1 MLEKVEKFF
10 AKVMGGT
17 STEREL
23 KAIRPIVGEINEFA
37 ESYKNLTD
45 DELKAKTHEFRYR
58 LRMGE
63 TLDDILP
70 EAFAAV
76 KDTCRRLRGK
86 KWKVRGTEAE
96 WDMVPYDVQ
105 LIGGVVL
112 HKGEI
117 AEMATGEGKTL
128 VATMPLYLNAL
139 EGKGAHLIT
148 VNDYLAQRDC
158 EWMGEIYRFLGLTV
172 ESIHNNMEPEERR
185 RAYNADITYGTNNEF
200 GFDYLRD
207 NMSTDVWSVVQ
218 RGLHYAIVDEVDSVL
233 IDEARTPLIIS
244 GAVGAPR
251 NIYNELR
258 PIVSNLYHKQKEL
271 VDELVTEG
279 KALLE
284 KDEDRA
290 GMMLLRAQRGNP
302 KNQVLLDLMT
312 SEFWVKKLIER
323 IQGQYEI
330 NKIMHEVDSELYYT
344 IDEKS
349 HVVDITEKGR
359 IFLSGG
365 RDQDVAS
372 KIQKLDEMDEIL
384 SRMGNKKKAS
394 VFFTHDP
401 MTGFCNGL
409 SLDGKIALCN
419 VNTEISNEEIEAL
432 DILTERFEK
441 ISEKVNEAIQN
452 KRTDKGSAW
461 RRYFLVAKR
470 MDRVVNGLNEEGKEY
485 FEKGG
490 DTPEYRSL
498 VEALEKLFTAIRDE
512 ADVDGGF
519 SGSRQ
524 QQERRRNLQNIF
536 FNVEKQ
542 FGCPTGLREE
552 GRLALLTT
560 LHDGDPLIVPFISKL
575 DSMLKSGNGAE
586 TQSSAQADRK
596 QEYFEFSDNGAILKH
611 ITEKGRIALLGGN
624 PDLYIL
630 PDRSLVEDRD
640 QQIQKLLDE
649 TLNQSTFD
657 YAAKVIAI
665 EHLEKDIV
673 AIHQYLSSFPENER
687 QKKVADFYKVVPPKD
702 ESGQLSPTIKLT
714 ESGRAFFADFAEQTQ
729 ALVFKLDK
737 DLRNHKND
745 LSAVFRVDE
754 KNRISGLSS
763 NELDDLLGR
772 SFAEVKSKIEEWR
785 HGRIV
790 GDSDSSVAL
799 RLSLDAFLA
808 SHFQTNEMAD
818 TSSLSRRFEDVDRID
833 GVMQSIFRVMGRGE
847 LTGSEV
853 QRILRRYF
861 ESDSAVETDKLT
873 LNDLKINGLSESGML
888 ILVGT
893 VAEREKV
900 TEKIEHFLDDPEM
913 ESDALFELT
922 EEGFPAR
929 LRKSARSQLL
939 DGLPFFPYA
948 EELQKFRDEL
958 LQMSSKKVNTRSE
971 LDGLLSKE
979 KAHLRGKHIM
989 LDDREMNEM
998 LSKAHAQNVVL
1009 TAEEIEHWF
1018 RTSFARKPRKILEET
1033 RDRQWREYSEVE
1045 DRVQNISQ
1053 LLKAYTLYQK
1063 DVDYVVKT
1071 PEESEMRGRAASA
1084 RGRKAVMIVDQFTG
1098 RLMPG
1103 RRFSDGLH
1111 EALEAKE
1118 GVEVQAESQTLATIT
1133 LQNFFRL
1140 YDKLAG
1146 MTGTAETE
1154 AQEFFSTYKMDVIV
1168 IPTNRPVIRDDY
1180 NDVIYRTKKEKYD
1193 ALIDEAISMH
1203 EHGRPVLIGTI
1214 SVDVSQ
1220 KLSEMFTRRGVPI
1233 ANWLKKGDVSRELES
1248 GRFHTVLNAKYH
1260 NAEAEI
1266 VAKAGL
1272 PGAIT
1277 IATNMAGRG
1286 TDIKLTPEVVK
1297 AGGLHIIG
1305 SEKHEAR
1312 RIDRQL
1318 RGRSGRQGDPG
1329 SSRFYLSLE
1338 DDLMRLFGSDRI
1350 TSIMSRMGSMDEGE
1364 RIEHPLITRSIE
1376 RAQKKVEE
1384 RNFDIRKNLLEYDD
1398 VLNEQRKIIY
1408 KRRQNLLGFADAD
1421 DLVES
1426 KSKLFFGEEDERG
1439 DWKLDELLENL
1450 KHFFGAE
1457 PDFTVE
1463 DLEQLKYSE
1472 IREKV
1477 AEWVQERIGE
1487 ERHLSQMQERHRIFG
1502 YCDVDS
1508 LIDNLVHLKIQLH
1521 DAGTRDTSKWNY
1533 DGIALEL
1540 KRIFGDSP
1548 EWLHTAEGAQA
1559 PDLEKRITDW
1569 AKDHYQEIYQQCR
1582 DGFNAISFSK
1592 LSLAEM
1598 AEIYVFGLLNIH
1610 LSLNVPSI
1618 SWETDEFLND
1628 LERVFFARPDI
1639 GSKEIRT
1646 IRRAKLIGILNEWLR
1661 GLPLG
1666 EQDDEK
1672 IRHRILGYFGAANFL
1687 QSIVSYSFRG
1697 MDEENG
1703 KNITQLDPGQK
1714 TFLDRVFGSVFDEI
1728 PADKDD
1734 DLSLTQRVSRIARE
1748 EYYAILKENMPKYDS
1763 MMFADATIEELIEA
1777 SILAVSQEILH
1788 KPVETSEKQKLLS
1801 QYFEYMFLSKP
1812 THSFPADGD
1821 EQKLASFREDLV
1833 AWGLNL
1839 YKIYSERAERLRQ
1852 EKLSGEIIRD
1862 SIYMWIDDTIYTII
1876 SNVLGEGADL
1886 DANQVRRIEAE
1897 CRLVFRQG
1905 PRFADDSDAATNP
1918 SVMMDEF
1925 SSWAKNLY
1933 RRRVEEI
1940 GDETVTRY
1948 ERYYTLDKIDENWR
1962 QHLAAIDDLREG
1974 IGLRGYG
1981 QKDPLLEYKGEAY
1994 KMFVKMIE
2002 DINRNVVSTLFK
2014 VFDIGGEIEEQQNR
2028 RIEPKSFVTS
2038 HSQVE
2043 VYKQVM
2049 APQAAQKA
2057 SHSQSGTNQGGR
2069 RAPVVKKTRV
2079 GRNDPCPCGSGKKYK
2094 NCCGRN
2100 L

>member
-1 MLEKVEKFF
+1 M
-10 AKVMGGT
+10 
-17 STEREL
+17 
-23 KAIRPIVGEINEFA
+23 
-37 ESYKNLTD
+37 
-45 DELKAKTHEFRYR
+45 
-58 LRMGE
+58 
-63 TLDDILP
+63 
-70 EAFAAV
+70 
-76 KDTCRRLRGK
+76 
-86 KWKVRGTEAE
+86 
-96 WDMVPYDVQ
+96 Q
-105 LIGGVVL
+105 
-112 HKGEI
+112 
-117 AEMATGEGKTL
+117 
-128 VATMPLYLNAL
+128 
-139 EGKGAHLIT
+139 
-148 VNDYLAQRDC
+148 
-158 EWMGEIYRFLGLTV
+158 
-172 ESIHNNMEPEERR
+172 
-185 RAYNADITYGTNNEF
+185 
-200 GFDYLRD
+200 
-207 NMSTDVWSVVQ
+207 
-218 RGLHYAIVDEVDSVL
+218 
-233 IDEARTPLIIS
+233 
-244 GAVGAPR
+244 
-251 NIYNELR
+251 
-258 PIVSNLYHKQKEL
+258 
-271 VDELVTEG
+271 
-279 KALLE
+279 
-284 KDEDRA
+284 
-290 GMMLLRAQRGNP
+290 
-302 KNQVLLDLMT
+302 
-312 SEFWVKKLIER
+312 
-323 IQGQYEI
+323 
-330 NKIMHEVDSELYYT
+330 
-344 IDEKS
+344 
-349 HVVDITEKGR
+349 
-359 IFLSGG
+359 
-365 RDQDVAS
+365 
-372 KIQKLDEMDEIL
+372 
-384 SRMGNKKKAS
+384 
-394 VFFTHDP
+394 
-401 MTGFCNGL
+401 
-409 SLDGKIALCN
+409 
-419 VNTEISNEEIEAL
+419 NT
-432 DILTERFEK
+432 
-441 ISEKVNEAIQN
+441 
-452 KRTDKGSAW
+452 
-461 RRYFLVAKR
+461 
-470 MDRVVNGLNEEGKEY
+470 
-485 FEKGG
+485 
-490 DTPEYRSL
+490 
-498 VEALEKLFTAIRDE
+498 
-512 ADVDGGF
+512 
-519 SGSRQ
+519 
-524 QQERRRNLQNIF
+524 F

-552 GRLALLTT
+552 GRLALLTI

-575 DSMLKSGNGAE
+575 DSMLKSGNGSATQSSAE
-586 TQSSAQADRK
+586 TSSAQADRK

-665 EHLEKDIV
+665 EHLEKDIF
-673 AIHQYLSSFPENER
+673 AINQYLSSLPENER
-687 QKKVADFYKVVPPKD
+687 QKKSADFYQVTQPKED
-702 ESGQLSPTIKLT
+702 SGQLSPTIKLT
-714 ESGRAFFADFAEQTQ
+714 EPGRAFFADFAEQTK
-729 ALVFKLDK
+729 ALVFKLDE
-737 DLRNHKND
+737 DLRKHKND
-745 LSAVFRVDE
+745 LSAVFRADE
-754 KNRISGLSS
+754 KGRISGLSN
-763 NELDDLLGR
+763 NELDDLLGQPF
-772 SFAEVKSKIEEWR
+772 SDVKSKIEEWR
-785 HGRIV
+785 HARTV
-790 GDSDSSVAL
+790 GNVDNSVAL
-799 RLSLDAFLA
+799 RLDLDKFLA
-808 SHFQTNEMAD
+808 SHFQIKETNGA
-818 TSSLSRRFEDVDRID
+818 SSLSRRFEDVDRID
-833 GVMQSIFRVMGRGE
+833 GVMQSIFRVMGGGE
-847 LTGSEV
+847 LTALEV
-853 QRILRRYF
+853 QRLVRRYF
-861 ESDSAVETDKLT
+861 ESDSAVETNKLT
-873 LNDLKINGLSESGML
+873 LNELKINGLSESGML
-888 ILVGT
+888 ILFGT

-900 TEKIEHFLDDPEM
+900 TEKLEHFLDDPEV

-958 LQMSSKKVNTRSE
+958 LQISSKKVNTRSE
-971 LDGLLSKE
+971 LDALLLKE
-979 KAHLRGKHIM
+979 KAHLLGKHVM
-989 LDDREMNEM
+989 LDDREMNEL

-1018 RTSFARKPRKILEET
+1018 RLSFERKPRKILEET
-1033 RDRQWREYSEVE
+1033 RDRQWREYNEVE

-1063 DVDYVVKT
+1063 DVDYVVKA

-1103 RRFSDGLH
+1103 RRFSEGLH

-1168 IPTNRPVIRDDY
+1168 IPTNRPVIRKDY

-1203 EHGRPVLIGTI
+1203 EQGRPVLIGTI

-1220 KLSEMFTRRGVPI
+1220 KLSEMFTHRGVPI

-1350 TSIMSRMGSMDEGE
+1350 TNIMSRMGSMDEGE

-1426 KSKLFFGEEDERG
+1426 KSKLFFSEEDERG
-1439 DWKLDELLENL
+1439 DWKLDELLANL

-1463 DLEQLKYSE
+1463 DLERLKYPE
-1472 IREKV
+1472 IREQV
-1477 AEWVQERIGE
+1477 AEWVQEKIEE

-1502 YCDVDS
+1502 YCDVNS
-1508 LIDNLVHLKIQLH
+1508 LIDNLVHLKIRLH

-1548 EWLHTAEGAQA
+1548 EWLHSAGGTEASE
-1559 PDLEKRITDW
+1559 LEKRIIDW
-1569 AKDHYQEIYQQCR
+1569 AKDYYQETYQQCR
-1582 DGFNAISFSK
+1582 DGFHTIIFSK

-1598 AEIYVFGLLNIH
+1598 AEIYVFGLLNVH

-1618 SWETDEFLND
+1618 SWETDDFLND

-1639 GSKEIRT
+1639 GAKELRT
-1646 IRRAKLIGILNEWLR
+1646 IRRAKLINILNEWLQS
-1661 GLPLG
+1661 LSLG

-1672 IRHRILGYFGAANFL
+1672 IRHRILGYFGAANLL
-1687 QSIVSYSFRG
+1687 QSIVSYSFKG

-1703 KNITQLDPGQK
+1703 KNITQLDPEQK
-1714 TFLDRVFGSVFDEI
+1714 TFLSRVFGSVFDEI
-1728 PADKDD
+1728 PAAKDD
-1734 DLSLTQRVSRIARE
+1734 DLSLTQRVLRIARE
-1748 EYYAILKENMPKYDS
+1748 AYYATLQENMQKYDS
-1763 MMFADATIEELIEA
+1763 MMLAEATIEELIEA
-1777 SILAVSQEILH
+1777 SILAVSQEILQ

-1801 QYFEYMFLSKP
+1801 QYFEYMFLSRP

-1886 DANQVRRIEAE
+1886 DVNQVRRIEAE

-1905 PRFADDSDAATNP
+1905 PRIADDSNAAMNP
-1918 SVMMDEF
+1918 SVVMDEL

-1948 ERYYTLDKIDENWR
+1948 ERYYTLDKIDESWR

-2057 SHSQSGTNQGGR
+2057 SRSQSNTNQGGR

-2100 L
+2100 V